1 MDFRTIFGDNIDE
14 YSDLVDEDVAE
25 NMGRMFFHGLAGH
38 DPDDRS
44 LLSLL
49 IWELKS
55 VENIRHTSSE
65 LRFIYAADPS
75 FISPLLEKYHEEVM
89 NDKVKKTFFEITSQE
104 PDTEEALSEC
114 GFSIKRV
121 ESRDIDVTVD
131 ECKGLPVA
139 KKDAPPYI
147 QSIDILDNQEFYQG
161 LMNILFRYENPAL
174 EDLAYLPRQWYEQT
188 VSCYCETDGKVTGLL
203 LVHACPS
210 GILIPVLFF
219 SVGADYKMNLIEM
232 LRFSIARAAEIYP
245 GDTVIRIHRRNHDVN
260 VLSEKFF
267 PGRTGRTAVAGERS
281 EKRTVQ

>member
-14 YSDLVDEDVAE
+14 YSDVVDVDVAE
-25 NMGRMFFHGLAGH
+25 NIGRMFFHGLAGH
-38 DPDDRS
+38 DPDDHS

-55 VENIRHTSSE
+55 VENIKHTSSE
-65 LRFIYAADPS
+65 LRFIYTADPS
-75 FISPLLEKYHEEVM
+75 FISPLLEKYHEEAM
-89 NDKVKKTFFEITSQE
+89 NDKVRRTFFEITSRE
-104 PDTEEALSEC
+104 PDMGEALSEC
-114 GFSIKRV
+114 GFSIRQV

-131 ECKGLPVA
+131 ECKELSIA

-203 LVHACPS
+203 LVHAAPS
-210 GILIPVLFF
+210 GILVPVLFF
-219 SVGADYKMNLIEM
+219 SVGADYKMCLIEM
-232 LRFSIARAAEIYP
+232 LRFSIARAAESYP
-245 GDTVIRIHRRNHDVN
+245 GDTLIRIHRRSRDVS
-260 VLSEKFF
+260 VLSEKLF
-267 PGRTGRTAVAGERS
+267 PGKKGEPAVAGERS
-281 EKRTVQ
+281 EKRTDL